1 MAHQQQ
7 VNVMADIFHPM
18 QLPKRVV
25 GNWVKVFC
33 EQHLEA
39 LKNINLAVNFMAPY
53 IDEAT
58 NEQLA
63 NNIKCRRC
71 SKYCPEVMYANLKHG
86 EGKKSI
92 CCICSKDERIIPADV
107 VTGIKDMAHRIL
119 QRKNVYTNRLTKYT
133 CELCNISMTNSAKC
147 SHEISKQHTDNLKL
161 KRERD
166 DRNISHEEIIGEYEV
181 QISKLESEI
190 IVLEEQV
197 TEFEDKITEF
207 EDINV
212 ELEDNNADL
221 KKQVKEFEQKV
232 VERDDKIYTL
242 ETELDRVQNEAD
254 QFRRKYEQLLA
265 ANNKPKVVTRP
276 NFRRYK

>member
-7 VNVMADIFHPM
+7 VNVMADIMHPM
-18 QLPKRVV
+18 QLPKRVE
-25 GNWVKVFC
+25 GDWVKIFC

-39 LKNINLAVNFMAPY
+39 LKNINLAVNFMEPY
-53 IDEAT
+53 INEAT
-58 NEQLA
+58 NEQLQQ
-63 NNIKCRRC
+63 NIKCRRC

-107 VTGIKDMAHRIL
+107 VTGIKDMARRIL

-181 QISKLESEI
+181 QISKLELEI
-190 IVLEEQV
+190 IVL
-197 TEFEDKITEF
+197 EDKITEF